1 MPKYSIK
8 VSGKTVIFKAR
19 SQREAISEAFSIS
32 PFYSDLKRLD
42 SRWWLLVYVFLFAV
56 FFVFGWKLWV

>member
-8 VSGKTVIFKAR
+8 VNGKTVIFKAR
-19 SQREAISEAFSIS
+19 NQREAICKAYLIS

-42 SRWWLLVYVFLFAV
+42 SRWWLLVYVLLAVV
-56 FFVFGWKLWV
+56 FFVFGWKLGV

>member
-19 SQREAISEAFSIS
+19 NQREAISKAFSIS

-42 SRWWLLVYVFLFAV
+42 SRWWLLVYVLLAVV
-56 FFVFGWKLWV
+56 FFVFGWKLGG

>member
-8 VSGKTVIFKAR
+8 VSGKTVKFSAR
-19 SQREAISEAFSIS
+19 NQREAISKAFSIS

-42 SRWWLLVYVFLFAV
+42 SRWWLLVYVLLFVV
-56 FFVFGWKLWV
+56 FFVFGWELSV

>member
-8 VSGKTVIFKAR
+8 VNGKTVIFKAR
-19 SQREAISEAFSIS
+19 NQREAVSHAFRLS
-32 PFYSDLKRLD
+32 PYYSDLKRLD
-42 SRWWLLVYVFLFAV
+42 SRWWLLVYVLLYAV